1 MRRLVRSFLL
11 LAVLS
16 VPPLAQAATAP
27 RAAATRP
34 AVRPNIVLIVTDD
47 EDWRVHEFM
56 PRTRRLLHE
65 QGATFSNYF
74 VSYSLCCPSRSSI
87 LRGQYP
93 LNTGVLGNHPPDGG
107 FDAFLAA
114 GDESSTIATWLQ
126 GAGYYTAMVGKYLNG
141 YGRSKKG
148 GAKHVPPGWSDW
160 HALLQERYFDYA
172 ISGNGKAEHYGH
184 EHRDYSTDVLRDLA
198 LRAVR
203 TAAGRNQPLFLYL
216 APKGPHLP
224 SEPAPRHAAMFS
236 DAEMPRGASFDE
248 ADVSD
253 KPEPVRERSRVS
265 PFAAYY
271 MEMIYRNRLRTMQS
285 VDEMVE
291 AVVEELRANGTL
303 DRTYVFYSSDNG
315 WHMGEHRLGPG
326 KNTPYEED
334 IRVPL
339 LVRGPGVPPGSV
351 IQSMVVNIDLAP
363 TIAELAGVAPP
374 PWVDGRSIVPLW
386 KGDTRNWRKCLLV
399 QRGKNP
405 ELQADEGDDSHTPF
419 GFHALRTEQYLYAQW
434 TNGER
439 ELYDV
444 IADQA
449 ELRNLSRSADP
460 GLVSLLAGRMDALS
474 ACKGADCRRLESAPL
489 AVARPATH

>member
-1 MRRLVRSFLL
+1 MSRLLRLFW
-11 LAVLS
+11 LATALS
-16 VPPLAQAATAP
+16 AALGAHAATP
-27 RAAATRP
+27 TRP
-34 AVRPNIVLIVTDD
+34 GAGPTVRPNIVVIVTDD
-47 EDWRVHEFM
+47 EDWRAHEYM
-56 PRTRRLLHE
+56 PRTRRLLDE

-74 VSYSLCCPSRSSI
+74 VSYSLCCPSRASI

-93 LNTGVLGNHPPDGG
+93 HNTGVLGNHPPDGG

-114 GDESSTIATWLQ
+114 GDESSTVATWLQ

-141 YGRSKKG
+141 YGRSPRG

-160 HALLQERYFDYA
+160 HALLQEKYFDYA
-172 ISGNGKAEHYGH
+172 IGANGKAEHYGH

-203 TAAGRNQPLFLYL
+203 TAASRNQPLFLYL

-224 SEPAPRHAAMFS
+224 ADPAPRHAALFS
-236 DAEMPRGASFDE
+236 DVEMPRGASFDE
-248 ADVSD
+248 DDVSD
-253 KPEPVRERSRVS
+253 KPEPVRERGRVS

-291 AVVEELRANGTL
+291 AVVDALRANGTL

-339 LVRGPGVPPGSV
+339 LVRGPGIEPGSV
-351 IQSMVVNIDLAP
+351 IPSMVANIDLAP

-386 KGDTRNWRKCLLV
+386 KGHARNWRKCLLV
-399 QRGKNP
+399 QRGKNA

-434 TNGER
+434 SNGER

-444 IADQA
+444 LADPA
-449 ELRNLSRSADP
+449 ELRNLSRSAEP
-460 GLVSLLAGRMDALS
+460 GLVALLAGRMDALS
-474 ACKGADCRRLESAPL
+474 ACRGADCRRLESAPL
-489 AVARPATH
+489 AVARPAAH